1 MSQLTL
7 PQMKAINVACTT
19 VSVASAVA
27 TPFLISK
34 ANRQAQRILEHYDFE
49 HEPLKVR
56 AKYTWKC
63 YIPAGA
69 VMALGMAASITNGV
83 VSNKV
88 TTALTAEIASHALTI
103 ASNNEVQEAIFKGI
117 KEKYGLDVEQ
127 EMRNTASQSITDQRN
142 GQYGYLP
149 EHMSGTIKSGSAVQ
163 LCDDTHGRHF
173 IGSVED
179 VKAAVNEINAAINA
193 GQEMSLADIYE
204 ELGME
209 TGTIDRSLY
218 PMDGELFDLEWS
230 SSIYEGQP
238 CAHFGFKRLRADSH
252 I

>member
-1 MSQLTL
+1 MSNLTI
-7 PQMKAINVACTT
+7 PQMKTINVVCTV
-19 VSVASAVA
+19 VSVSSAVA
-27 TPFLISK
+27 TPFLISR
-34 ANRQAQRILEHYDFE
+34 ANRQAQQILEHYDFE
-49 HEPLKVR
+49 DEPLKVR
-56 AKYTWKC
+56 AKLTWKC

-88 TTALTAEIASHALTI
+88 STALTAEIASHALTI

-127 EMRNTASQSITDQRN
+127 EMRNTASQVITDRKAEQC
-142 GQYGYLP
+142 GYLP
-149 EHMSGTIKSGSAVQ
+149 EHLSGAIKSGSAVQ

-173 IGSVED
+173 IGSIED

-193 GQEMSLADIYE
+193 GQEMC
-204 ELGME
+204 LGDVYDLLDLE
-209 TGTIDRSLY
+209 NGSIDRSLY
-218 PMDGELFDLEWS
+218 PLEGELFDLIWS
-230 SSIYEGQP
+230 SSIYQGQP
-238 CAHFGFKRLRADSH
+238 CAHFGFNRLRADSY